1 MVEAGIAFGVMNA
14 IGLVAFAAVG
24 ALKGSDAGLDLFGVA
39 VLGFLTALG
48 GGTIRD
54 LLVGRIPTSLQS
66 NTEVLFAAA
75 GIALAVALATRVE
88 VDESRKLSSANQ
100 NASRSGDGDLM
111 ESPAVLLPDAVG
123 LAAFAAT
130 GAAVGIEAGLSP
142 FGVVVTATLT
152 GVGGGSLS
160 DLLLARIPAV
170 LREDFY
176 ATPAVAGGAVAPPA
190 VAAGLSV
197 GATTL
202 FAAGVVFGLRLG
214 ALRYGWRLPT
224 V

>member
-1 MVEAGIAFGVMNA
+1 MVDAGPAFEAMNA
-14 IGLVAFAAVG
+14 IGLVAFAVVG
-24 ALKGSDAGLDLFGVA
+24 ALKGSDADLDLFGVA

-66 NTEVLFAAA
+66 NTEVLFAAS
-75 GIALAVALATRVE
+75 GIALAVVLAMRV
-88 VDESRKLSSANQ
+88 R
-100 NASRSGDGDLM
+100 GDLM
-111 ESPAVLLPDAVG
+111 ASPAVLLPDALG
-123 LAAFAAT
+123 LAAFSAT
-130 GAAVGIEAGLSP
+130 GAAVGLEAGLSP

-160 DLLLARIPAV
+160 DLLLARVPAV

-176 ATPAVAGGAVAPPA
+176 ATPAVVGGAVAPPA
-190 VAAGLSV
+190 VALGIGL
-197 GATTL
+197 GTTTL
-202 FAAGVVFGLRLG
+202 LAAGVVLALRLG

>member
-1 MVEAGIAFGVMNA
+1 MVEAGPAFATMNA
-14 IGLVAFAAVG
+14 IGLVAFAVVG
-24 ALKGSDAGLDLFGVA
+24 ALKGSDADLDLFGVG

-54 LLVGRIPTSLQS
+54 LLVGRVPTSLQS
-66 NTEVLFAAA
+66 NTDVLFAAA
-75 GIALAVALATRVE
+75 GVVLAVVLATRVH
-88 VDESRKLSSANQ
+88 
-100 NASRSGDGDLM
+100 GDLM
-111 ESPAVLLPDAVG
+111 ESPAVLLPDAIG
-123 LAAFAAT
+123 LAAFSAT
-130 GAAVGIEAGLSP
+130 GAAVGVEAALSP

-160 DLLLARIPAV
+160 DLLLARVPAV

-176 ATPAVAGGAVAPPA
+176 ATPAVVGGAVAPPA
-190 VAAGLSV
+190 VALGLSV

-202 FAAGVVFGLRLG
+202 LAAAVVLALRLG

>member
-1 MVEAGIAFGVMNA
+1 MVEAGAAFAAMNA

-48 GGTIRD
+48 GGTLRD

-66 NTEVLFAAA
+66 NSEVLIAAA
-75 GIALAVALATRVE
+75 GIALAVVLVQRVE
-88 VDESRKLSSANQ
+88 
-100 NASRSGDGDLM
+100 GDLM
-111 ESPAVLLPDAVG
+111 ESRAVLVPDAMG

-130 GAAVGIEAGLSP
+130 GAAVGVEAGLSP

-160 DLLLARIPAV
+160 DLLLTRVPAV

-176 ATPAVAGGAVAPPA
+176 ATPAVVGGAVAPPA
-190 VAAGLSV
+190 VTLGLPL

-202 FAAGVVFGLRLG
+202 LSAGVVLGLRL
-214 ALRYGWRLPT
+214 AAIRYGWRLPT

>member
-1 MVEAGIAFGVMNA
+1 MVEAGLAFEAMNA
-14 IGLVAFAAVG
+14 VGLVAFAVVG
-24 ALKGSDAGLDLFGVA
+24 ALKGSDADLDLFGVA

-54 LLVGRIPTSLQS
+54 LLVGRVPTSLQS
-66 NTEVLFAAA
+66 NTEVLFAAV
-75 GIALAVALATRVE
+75 GVALAVVLARRV
-88 VDESRKLSSANQ
+88 R
-100 NASRSGDGDLM
+100 GDLM
-111 ESPAVLLPDAVG
+111 DSPAVLLPDAIG

-130 GAAVGIEAGLSP
+130 GAAVGVEAGLSP

-152 GVGGGSLS
+152 GVGGGSLC

-190 VAAGLSV
+190 VAAGLPL
-197 GATTL
+197 GTTTL
-202 FAAGVVFGLRLG
+202 LAAGVVLGLRLA

>member
-1 MVEAGIAFGVMNA
+1 MVEAGLAFEAMNA
-14 IGLVAFAAVG
+14 IGLAAFAAVG
-24 ALKGSDAGLDLFGVA
+24 ALKGSDADLDLFGVV

-54 LLVGRIPTSLQS
+54 LLVGRVPTSLQS
-66 NTEVLFAAA
+66 NTEVLIAAA
-75 GIALAVALATRVE
+75 GITLAVVLATRV
-88 VDESRKLSSANQ
+88 R
-100 NASRSGDGDLM
+100 GDLM
-111 ESPAVLLPDAVG
+111 ERPAVLLPDAIG

-130 GAAVGIEAGLSP
+130 GAAVGVETGLSP

-160 DLLLARIPAV
+160 DLLLARVPAV

-176 ATPAVAGGAVAPPA
+176 ATPAVVGGAVVPPA
-190 VAAGLSV
+190 VALDLPL
-197 GATTL
+197 GAATL
-202 FAAGVVFGLRLG
+202 LAAGVVLALRLG